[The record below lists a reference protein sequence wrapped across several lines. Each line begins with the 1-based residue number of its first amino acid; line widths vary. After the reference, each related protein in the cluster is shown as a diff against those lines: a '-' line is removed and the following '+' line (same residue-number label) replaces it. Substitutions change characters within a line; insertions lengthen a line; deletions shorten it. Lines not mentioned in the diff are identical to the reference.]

1 MVNYQER
8 RKRFRAILTG
18 ARCLFPASV
27 YDALSA
33 RIAESVG
40 YELGILAGS
49 VSACTTLAAPDL
61 ALQTLTEFANQAR
74 RIVRATKLSL
84 MVDADHGY
92 GNALNVIR
100 TVQELEHAGVAAI
113 TIEDTALPA
122 RFGGP
127 ENVELVSI
135 DEMSAK
141 CRAALSARQDDSLVI
156 AARTAALIGEDSERA
171 VIRAKAYV
179 STGVD
184 AIFITGLQKLGDFDA
199 IRRVVKLPIIMGR
212 ASAVTNEDLAA
223 RGVRI
228 VVQGHQ
234 SLAVVVKSLR
244 EVYGHLYAGGAPA
257 DLASKAASAQEMD
270 QLMNGE
276 HYRDLLQN
284 YLRSH

>member
-1 MVNYQER
+1 MVNHEER

-18 ARCLFPASV
+18 ERCLSPASV

-33 RIAESVG
+33 RVAESVG

-49 VSACTTLAAPDL
+49 VSGCTTLAAPDL
-61 ALQTLTEFANQAR
+61 ALQTLTEFSDQAR
-74 RIVRATKLSL
+74 RIVRATRLSL

-127 ENVELVSI
+127 ENMELVSI
-135 DEMSAK
+135 DEMLGK
-141 CRAALSARQDDSLVI
+141 CRAALAARQDNSLVI
-156 AARTAALIGEDSERA
+156 AARTAALIGEDCKRA
-171 VIRAKAYV
+171 VTRASAYA

-184 AIFITGLQKLGDFDA
+184 AIFITGLQKLDDFDA
-199 IRRVVKLPIIMGR
+199 IRRSVKLPIIMGR
-212 ASAVTNEDLAA
+212 APAITNEDLAA

-234 SLAVVVKSLR
+234 SVAVVVKSLR
-244 EVYGHLYAGGAPA
+244 EVYAHLYAGGVPA

-270 QLMNGE
+270 CLMNGE
-276 HYRDLLQN
+276 HYRDLLRK
-284 YLRSH
+284 YLR